1 MDNGHSSHPA
11 PPTQPAPPA
20 RNLLARLAL
29 GFSIFAFLVPLGIA
43 AIVLGHVAESRMESR
58 AGAVNDKNV
67 ARAALWIAY
76 LQLAM
81 VGVIAVIGWGLFHGI
96 ADGFQRDAMVQ
107 RVFRSSDQFRTLDPD
122 SAREAE
128 QAAGALVYELV
139 AIEDQSRR
147 KQGSYICQVNELLWT
162 GLLDSTDA
170 EKRAL
175 ATRAGESPYLFEI
188 KDCNPGTE
196 EPSRA
201 RYVLVAV
208 PRRPRMP
215 EDSAVFCTDQDGVVL
230 SVRGGTSVDCL
241 KNGQPVR

>member
-1 MDNGHSSHPA
+1 MDNGHSPQPA
-11 PPTQPAPPA
+11 PPTPPAPPA
-20 RNLLARLAL
+20 RDLLARLAL

-43 AIVLGHVAESRMESR
+43 AIVMGHVAESRMESG
-58 AGAVNDKNV
+58 AGAVNDKKV

-81 VGVIAVIGWGLFHGI
+81 VGLIAVVGWGLFHSL
-96 ADGFQRDAMVQ
+96 AEGFQRDAMVQ
-107 RVFRSSDQFRTLDPD
+107 RVFRSSDQFRTLDSD

-128 QAAGALVYELV
+128 LTAGNLVYELV
-139 AIEDQSRR
+139 AIEDQSRS

-162 GLLDSTDA
+162 GLLDQTDA

-175 ATRAGESPYLFEI
+175 ATRVGETPYLFEI

-196 EPSRA
+196 EPSQA
-201 RYVLVAV
+201 RYVLAAV

-215 EDSAVFCTDQDGVVL
+215 EDSTVFCTDQDGVVRF
-230 SVRGGTSVDCL
+230 VRGGTSVDCF
-241 KNGQPVR
+241 KSGQPVR